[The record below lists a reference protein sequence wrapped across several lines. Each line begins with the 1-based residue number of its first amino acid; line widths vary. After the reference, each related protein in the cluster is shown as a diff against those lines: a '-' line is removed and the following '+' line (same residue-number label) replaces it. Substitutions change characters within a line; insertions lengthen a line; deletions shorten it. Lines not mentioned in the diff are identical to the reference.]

1 MEIKMVKIFNKKKN
15 QKDFEEIRTF
25 ICSGCFFEGNITIG
39 EGITRIDGEVQG
51 NVKGEGGLLV
61 GENGVIK
68 GDVEVK
74 KLMLYGQVFGNI
86 KAEEVELYSGSAVK
100 GNIKAKF
107 IYIERGAGI
116 NGLCETDIFSESS
129 FQDIS
134 ESQ

>member
-1 MEIKMVKIFNKKKN
+1 MVKIFNKKKN

-68 GDVEVK
+68 GDAEVK

-116 NGLCETDIFSESS
+116 NGLCETDTFSESS

>member
-1 MEIKMVKIFNKKKN
+1 MVKIFNKKKN

-61 GENGVIK
+61 GENGVIR
-68 GDVEVK
+68 GDIEVK

>member
-1 MEIKMVKIFNKKKN
+1 MVKIFNKKKN

-116 NGLCETDIFSESS
+116 NGLCETDTFSESS